1 MILSNIFQIMGNKEW
16 IAFANEKKCNHAK
29 SLIKSGFISWV
40 NTANFEVGDIVYL
53 FMSNTRNVRF
63 KTQVVADNCKREDS
77 EYWLEQAPTD
87 ITFRLKLVAE
97 YSGDQLNESV
107 LIKYGF
113 KGGRSLQTPSY
124 KNENL
129 MDYIKSIF

>member
-1 MILSNIFQIMGNKEW
+1 MILSNIFQTMGNKEW

-63 KTQVVADNCKREDS
+63 KTQVVADKIVSVRILNIGLS
-77 EYWLEQAPTD
+77 
-87 ITFRLKLVAE
+87 KLLRILLL
-97 YSGDQLNESV
+97 D
-107 LIKYGF
+107 
-113 KGGRSLQTPSY
+113 
-124 KNENL
+124 
-129 MDYIKSIF
+129 